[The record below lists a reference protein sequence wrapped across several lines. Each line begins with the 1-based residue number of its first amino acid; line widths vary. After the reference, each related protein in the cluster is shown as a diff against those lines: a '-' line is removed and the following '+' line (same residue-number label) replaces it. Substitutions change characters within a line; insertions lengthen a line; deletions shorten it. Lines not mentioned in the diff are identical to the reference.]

1 MKGGIGMNSIVKRI
15 TTASLA
21 VLLLVTACI
30 LSPTPAKISSATAA
44 DDGSTVYDTWVATDA
59 LGRSLPT
66 YEEAG
71 ATREGKQVGLFY
83 FVCHDDPGDRAGDG
97 TLIDNSKVF
106 AEGGLFAVWEMMLQ
120 DQTHVW
126 GEPYFGYYVNTDR
139 WIYRKHAAMFA
150 ALGID
155 FVFLD
160 LSNSNMHGEG
170 VFILFE
176 EWKKI
181 RDEGGTT
188 PQIALFCGHR
198 ASTARFTIDSTWERI
213 YQNPEYDELIFKW
226 EGKPLFLG
234 SPADLTEEYKA
245 FFTIRESWVG
255 TGKSEEYT
263 YTGINQWN
271 WFDTYPQTVGKNLAG
286 EKEHISVSAAGHAN
300 ASTSRSWSGEGQA
313 ISAKDK
319 DFGFSAGTSGDGIF
333 FAQQWEYALEVDPM
347 VVTITGWN
355 EFLVGAQPALGNGQT
370 MAGTYTVNFDDP
382 QYDRHYIDLFNTEF
396 SRDIEPINGFF
407 GDNYYYQMAY
417 YIRRFKGMN
426 PLPTATGGK
435 AIDLKGSADQWV
447 SVGPLFAD
455 TLGDVT
461 HRDAPSMENV
471 YRYINTTGRNDI
483 ASVKVSRGDGKT
495 TFRIT
500 CTTDIT
506 VGANGVNGRLGF
518 DFTAAE
524 AVAETPVKATA
535 ENVSAA
541 GENWMNLFI
550 NADGDYTTGWNGY
563 DYILNRSRD
572 GSTVTVEKFVDN
584 EWKFKTVGTAAYTLE
599 NNTLTVQVEDS
610 LVGLTGRT
618 TFDFKAADN
627 SVTDGDILKFMTL
640 GDTAP
645 DNRFAFRYQE

>member
-15 TTASLA
+15 TTASFA

-30 LSPTPAKISSATAA
+30 LSPTPSKISSATAA
-44 DDGSTVYDTWVATDA
+44 TDGSTVYDTWVATDA

-83 FVCHDDPGDRAGDG
+83 FVCHDDPGERAGDG
-97 TLIDNSKVF
+97 TLLDNSKVF

-213 YQNPEYDELIFKW
+213 YQNSEYDELIFKW

-435 AIDLKGSADQWV
+435 AIDLKGSADQWAN
-447 SVGPLFAD
+447 VGPLFAD

-500 CTTDIT
+500 CATDIT
-506 VGANGVNGRLGF
+506 VGANGVSGRLGF

-524 AVAETPVKATA
+524 AVAETPVKATT

-572 GSTVTVEKFVDN
+572 KNTVTVERFVDN
-584 EWKFKTVGTAAYTLE
+584 EWKLETVGTAAYTLE
-599 NNTLTVQVEDS
+599 GNTLTVQVEDS